1 MNVCPAEEDDHE
13 DQSARDRLQVDKGGE
28 ATNQE
33 EFDFVEQPSEDFFC
47 PVTFELLLNPHQ
59 TTCCGHHL
67 SEKAVNRL
75 QREGKPCPMCKES
88 KLVTIPDKFF
98 KRKASAILIRCPY
111 KGSEC
116 EWVGE
121 VGGAKQHTTAC
132 PKRPWECEHCDFTS
146 TFDVGIQH
154 IEQCTKYPV
163 PCPNKCEVGTVP
175 RCDVEKHRTECPLE
189 PVACQFADVGCSVKV
204 ARRDLKLHMEES
216 QQQHLFSATLLNLEL
231 TRETIAEKDR
241 LLALKE
247 EQLVEKNQ
255 KLAEKEHQ
263 LAERDRQIADKDHQL
278 AEKGNIIDEKE
289 KQLCELQTELKKFRQ
304 EFMESTMVA
313 LDQLLAVSADCFF
326 VLDRFS
332 KFQEK
337 RIYGDWFSDPF
348 SVAGNNL
355 KLNVET
361 KEKEPNM
368 KIRLYPTSDT
378 FHRSATFIATLQLL
392 NQRGDHSHHFK
403 TIIIDIKKGKTFS
416 DAYDFIAFKVL
427 YREDATVQYLVD
439 DRLKLRLWIKEGHG

>member
-1 MNVCPAEEDDHE
+1 MNVCSAEEGDHE
-13 DQSARDRLQVDKGGE
+13 DQSARDRLKVDKDGE

-33 EFDFVEQPSEDFFC
+33 EFDFVMQPSEDFFC

-154 IEQCTKYPV
+154 VEQCTKYPV
-163 PCPNKCEVGTVP
+163 PCPNKCEIGTVP
-175 RCDVEKHRTECPLE
+175 HCDVEKHRGTECPLE
-189 PVACQFADVGCSVKV
+189 PVACRFADVGCNVKV

-216 QQQHLFSATLLNLEL
+216 QQQHLLSATLLNLKL
-231 TRETIAEKDR
+231 TKETIAELNRQLIEKDQQLDKKDQQLTQV
-241 LLALKE
+241 LL
-247 EQLVEKNQ
+247 EKAA
-255 KLAEKEHQ
+255 KDKVIAEKDVIIAKKDEAWVVVVTSKDKIIAEKESQ
-263 LAERDRQIADKDHQL
+263 LS
-278 AEKGNIIDEKE
+278 
-289 KQLCELQTELKKFRQ
+289 ELQTEFGKF
-304 EFMESTMVA
+304 
-313 LDQLLAVSADCFF
+313 
-326 VLDRFS
+326 
-332 KFQEK
+332 
-337 RIYGDWFSDPF
+337 
-348 SVAGNNL
+348 
-355 KLNVET
+355 
-361 KEKEPNM
+361 
-368 KIRLYPTSDT
+368 
-378 FHRSATFIATLQLL
+378 
-392 NQRGDHSHHFK
+392 
-403 TIIIDIKKGKTFS
+403 
-416 DAYDFIAFKVL
+416 
-427 YREDATVQYLVD
+427 
-439 DRLKLRLWIKEGHG
+439 